1 MQGEGFGEAQT
12 ACIGSRDSQGNG
24 LFIGVI
30 NMLPSFQLQLPLSGY
45 FKAFITDGITVFV
58 LPIRI
63 NGVQPTNFH
72 TILAFGNGRL
82 E

>member
-1 MQGEGFGEAQT
+1 
-12 ACIGSRDSQGNG
+12 
-24 LFIGVI
+24 
-30 NMLPSFQLQLPLSGY
+30 MLPGFQLQAPLSGY

-82 E
+82 V